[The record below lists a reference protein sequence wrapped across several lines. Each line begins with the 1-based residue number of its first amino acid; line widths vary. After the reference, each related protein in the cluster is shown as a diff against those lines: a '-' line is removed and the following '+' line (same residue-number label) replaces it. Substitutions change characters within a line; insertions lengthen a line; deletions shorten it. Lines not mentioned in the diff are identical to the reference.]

1 MANASS
7 APNSKV
13 DWPRKLVR
21 ASSHA
26 IRRPSAAQTGAASA
40 ASLRVVNSEFQAV
53 PAQTRPPPALASA
66 HCRSKAVTKWR
77 RVGV

>member
-26 IRRPSAAQTGAASA
+26 ISRPSPAQIGAASA
-40 ASLRVVNSEFQAV
+40 ASFSVVKSEFEAV
-53 PAQTRPPPALASA
+53 PAQTRPPPAPASA
-66 HCRSKAVTKWR
+66 HCRSNAVTK
-77 RVGV
+77 